1 MSDGSVYI
9 IIGLIMIV
17 ISLISAVVLEINIL
31 IQKRKRRNLIKD

>member
-17 ISLISAVVLEINIL
+17 ISLISAVGLEINIL
-31 IQKRKRRNLIKD
+31 IQKRKRRNLVKD